1 MCVEPLP
8 DLCLQLGEEEEEE
21 EEEEEGG
28 DEEEAARPKLYIPP
42 KVAAMP
48 YGEAVVSGVPVAVVL
63 TAALSTACAEE
74 EGKRWQ
80 EKQKQKVFR
89 GTLVQDLRNEYLD
102 LPEEV
107 HVSHMLATPILDVLI
122 SAPLSYEGCWLRP
135 AESKGYR

>member
-107 HVSHMLATPILDVLI
+107 HVSHMTGHTHTRC
-122 SAPLSYEGCWLRP
+122 SN
-135 AESKGYR
+135 